1 MSDIRGKNP
10 VSDFEA
16 IFGRAGRGRSPNG
29 SKQALINKTQHN
41 LTMAKLPIEITVL
54 VNQLKQQALDIVDES
69 LAIELKV
76 FEQFGETEQTIA
88 ALDEMKNA
96 GEDAASAYSQLS
108 TLQLQIA
115 KIQPDVP
122 SDVLKLLTKVIERT
136 QLRIPALQRSIQEVQ
151 QEYQV

>member
-1 MSDIRGKNP
+1 
-10 VSDFEA
+10 
-16 IFGRAGRGRSPNG
+16 
-29 SKQALINKTQHN
+29 
-41 LTMAKLPIEITVL
+41 MAKLPIEITVL

-69 LAIELKV
+69 LAVELKI

-115 KIQPDVP
+115 KIQPDAP
-122 SDVLKLLTKVIERT
+122 SDVLQLLTKGIERT

>member
-1 MSDIRGKNP
+1 LVKTGIMD
-10 VSDFEA
+10 
-16 IFGRAGRGRSPNG
+16 
-29 SKQALINKTQHN
+29 KTQHH

-69 LAIELKV
+69 LAVELKI

-115 KIQPDVP
+115 KIQPDAP
-122 SDVLKLLTKVIERT
+122 SDVLQLLTKAIERI